1 MHTSRLLALLGV
13 TALTGLTTWCV
24 WPRPDTRIDIAR
36 GGIATVISRYGM
48 RSPLS
53 DTIVVGG
60 SGARR
65 KVRVI
70 NRDTLQHVLSLFTVQ
85 AGSQMDYTVP
95 PGSFGGYCSAHTTG
109 QTLTVVVR

>member
-1 MHTSRLLALLGV
+1 VTSARVLTLVAV
-13 TALTGLTTWCV
+13 VALTGLSTWLV

-36 GGIATVISRYGM
+36 GGVATVISWYGV

-65 KVRVI
+65 TVRVI
-70 NRDTLQHVLSLFTVQ
+70 NRDTMQHVLSLFTVK

-95 PGSFGGYCSAHTTG
+95 PGAFGGYCSAHPTG
-109 QTLTVVVR
+109 KTLTVVVR